1 MELYL
6 LSGNISSFVPDI
18 SCQKFVPEFVP
29 DIVSKIADDGTFVPD
44 IGKAGGAM
52 MGCQTGCRSH
62 KSAHLV

>member
-6 LSGNISSFVPDI
+6 LSGNISSFVPEF
-18 SCQKFVPEFVP
+18 CFVPEFVP

-52 MGCQTGCRSH
+52 MGYQTGCRSH
-62 KSAHLV
+62 KSVHLV